1 MLESPESKI
10 LSKIELGPE
19 ESQTK
24 DYALGFFKLNMA
36 ASHRFDFSIV
46 DSNGKKL
53 YSNLMSGHLE

>member
-10 LSKIELGPE
+10 LSKIELVPE
-19 ESQTK
+19 TK
-24 DYALGFFKLNMA
+24 DYSIEFFKLNLA
-36 ASHRFDFSIV
+36 TSHRFDFSIV

>member
-1 MLESPESKI
+1 MLEITESEIKHDI
-10 LSKIELGPE
+10 KLKPE

-36 ASHRFDFSIV
+36 TSHRFDFSIV

>member
-19 ESQTK
+19 TK
-24 DYALGFFKLNMA
+24 DYAIGFFKLNMA
-36 ASHRFDFSIV
+36 TSHRFDFSIV